1 MVYCGC
7 VRKWVWFRFAV
18 GYMFYSISID
28 TVLRCCPTQDHN
40 FYLILRNTTHN
51 NDITFILIL
60 LLYFH
65 IIILIITVNELM
77 IDNERIYYV
86 YIYTCIYIKILKKC
100 FICAQ
105 NPGQIT

>member
-7 VRKWVWFRFAV
+7 VRKWVWFRFV
-18 GYMFYSISID
+18 
-28 TVLRCCPTQDHN
+28 RCCPTQDQI

-51 NDITFILIL
+51 NGITFILIL

-77 IDNERIYYV
+77 IDNERIYV
-86 YIYTCIYIKILKKC
+86 YIYIYVY
-100 FICAQ
+100 
-105 NPGQIT
+105 

>member
-1 MVYCGC
+1 MLSNT
-7 VRKWVWFRFAV
+7 RSNF
-18 GYMFYSISID
+18 
-28 TVLRCCPTQDHN
+28 

-51 NDITFILIL
+51 NGITFILIL

-77 IDNERIYYV
+77 IDNERIYV
-86 YIYTCIYIKILKKC
+86 YTCIYINLLKKC

-105 NPGQIT
+105 NPGQNHLK

>member
-1 MVYCGC
+1 M
-7 VRKWVWFRFAV
+7 WFRFAV
-18 GYMFYSISID
+18 GYMFYSILD

-40 FYLILRNTTHN
+40 FYLILRNTTH
-51 NDITFILIL
+51 ITFISIL

-77 IDNERIYYV
+77 KEYNSIPV
-86 YIYTCIYIKILKKC
+86 KKC

-105 NPGQIT
+105 NNHLK

>member
-1 MVYCGC
+1 MLSNT
-7 VRKWVWFRFAV
+7 R
-18 GYMFYSISID
+18 
-28 TVLRCCPTQDHN
+28 DHN

-51 NDITFILIL
+51 NGITFILIL

-77 IDNERIYYV
+77 IDNERIYV
-86 YIYTCIYIKILKKC
+86 YYIYIKILKKC

-105 NPGQIT
+105 NPGQNHLK

>member
-7 VRKWVWFRFAV
+7 VRKWVWFRFTV
-18 GYMFYSISID
+18 GYMFYS
-28 TVLRCCPTQDHN
+28 TVLRCCPTQDNN

-51 NDITFILIL
+51 NGITFILIL

-77 IDNERIYYV
+77 IDKRIYYV
-86 YIYTCIYIKILKKC
+86 AIYIHVYIK
-100 FICAQ
+100 F
-105 NPGQIT
+105 